1 MSLFRKTE
9 KYTVSPAL
17 QKVFVV
23 SMAAAVLTSGLTMAP
38 YIFLGDVNFS
48 DLSWLLSSYIL
59 KIFMPIVFFV
69 VAYLLIPKNIAV
81 LPRVFES
88 TLLAAIGIALGL
100 VITYVTGFWFE
111 TIITDAGMLE
121 TALYQLGP
129 NLLTLLAFTGTLM
142 YLRNQ
147 KQWR

>member
-23 SMAAAVLTSGLTMAP
+23 SMFAAVLTSGLTMAP
-38 YIFLGDVNFS
+38 YLFLGSADFS

-69 VAYLLIPKNIAV
+69 IAYLLVPKDLAV
-81 LPRVFES
+81 LPRIFES
-88 TLLAAIGIALGL
+88 ALLAAIGIALST
-100 VITYVTGFWFE
+100 VIYYVASFWFE
-111 TIITDAGMLE
+111 ALAFETGMLE
-121 TALYQLGP
+121 AVLYQLGP
-129 NLLTLLAFTGTLM
+129 NLLTLIVFTGTLM

>member
-1 MSLFRKTE
+1 
-9 KYTVSPAL
+9 
-17 QKVFVV
+17 
-23 SMAAAVLTSGLTMAP
+23 VLTSGLTMAP

-88 TLLAAIGIALGL
+88 TLLAAIEEA
-100 VITYVTGFWFE
+100 
-111 TIITDAGMLE
+111 
-121 TALYQLGP
+121 Q
-129 NLLTLLAFTGTLM
+129 
-142 YLRNQ
+142 
-147 KQWR
+147 